1 MVHVL
6 VSYVDG
12 ALVGTASM
20 VLMKMLRTLAKFGKS
35 DLTIWWIV
43 LLYFTVK
50 KKLLLKIYKRFDD
63 VVVSTAP
70 GNYITM
76 LKD

>member
-1 MVHVL
+1 MNMVHML
-6 VSYVDG
+6 ASYVDG
-12 ALVGTASM
+12 ALVDTASM
-20 VLMKMLRTLAKFGKS
+20 VLMKTWWFD
-35 DLTIWWIV
+35 DLVDRIA
-43 LLYFTVK
+43 LLYCK